1 MLNHLVCT
9 LICRLCVSPPPVR
22 SFARSQH
29 RALSCYV
36 LGAFRECEVT
46 SLSLGGC
53 RGVRNGWVRNLLE
66 NTPCGTFI
74 VSLDLSGCSGLTD
87 TYVFF

>member
-1 MLNHLVCT
+1 MST
-9 LICRLCVSPPPVR
+9 LFFLRLCVCPLPLRIRSP
-22 SFARSQH
+22 ARSPQH

-53 RGVRNGWVRNLLE
+53 RGVRNGWVRNLLG
-66 NTPCGTFI
+66 NTPCGEFI
-74 VSLDLSGCSGLTD
+74 VSLDLSSCSGLTD
-87 TYVFF
+87 T